1 MQGRGTERKRIGLC
15 FSGKRAAEIQT
26 DIDWAEH
33 LGIQAAW
40 VPTDGARIDGIT
52 TLAATAARTRDIM
65 LGTAIVPTYPR
76 HPLVMAQQVQV
87 AGQLAPGRF
96 RLGIG
101 PSHRPLMEQ
110 MGIGLRNPL
119 GHLKEY
125 VRILKALL
133 QRGEVDLDGEFYQ
146 AHESIPEPVDVPVM
160 VSALQRGSFALC
172 GAEADGAI
180 TWICPHDYLRDV
192 GLPAMTQGAEE
203 AGRPIPPLIVHTP
216 VCLNDN
222 AKEARA
228 AFREDHASTLT
239 LPFYQRMMAAAGY
252 PEATKGVWSD
262 AMIDGLLVHGDE
274 SRIGDRLRELLN
286 LGATELMVTPV
297 LAGGDRPAALDR
309 TLRLM
314 GQVAQSLA

>member
-1 MQGRGTERKRIGLC
+1 MQGGGLDQKRIGL
-15 FSGKRAAEIQT
+15 FLSSKRAAEIQT
-26 DIDWAEH
+26 DVEWAEH

-87 AGQLAPGRF
+87 AAQLAPGRF

-119 GHLKEY
+119 GHLREY

-133 QRGEVDLDGEFYQ
+133 QQGEVDLDGEFYQ
-146 AHESIPEPVDVPVM
+146 AHDSIPEPVDAPVM
-160 VSALQRGSFALC
+160 VSALQRGSFELC

-203 AGRPIPPLIVHTP
+203 AGRPVPPLIAHAP
-216 VCLNDN
+216 VCLHDN
-222 AKEARA
+222 AKEARD
-228 AFREDHASTLT
+228 AFRQEHGITLS
-239 LPFYQRMMAAAGY
+239 LPFYRRMMTAAGY
-252 PEATKGVWSD
+252 PEASTGAWTD
-262 AMIDGLLVHGDE
+262 GMIDGLLVHGDE
-274 SRIGDRLRELLN
+274 ARIGNRLQELLN
-286 LGATELMVTPV
+286 MGATEIMVTPV
-297 LAGGDRPAALDR
+297 LAGADKPTALDR
-309 TLRLM
+309 TLKLL